1 MLPETGEVFTASLF
15 FAGKPEKYCS
25 LSAAEERIFIRII
38 QRIQKVRKFTDISC
52 L

>member
-1 MLPETGEVFTASLF
+1 MLPKQVKSSQPLF
-15 FAGKPEKYCS
+15 FVGKPEKHCS
-25 LSAAEERIFIRII
+25 LSAAAERILIRII

>member
-1 MLPETGEVFTASLF
+1 MLPETGEVSTASF
-15 FAGKPEKYCS
+15 FVGKPEKHCS
-25 LSAAEERIFIRII
+25 LSAAAERILIRII